1 MTVWSNQCCAACTC
15 QPGCSRSFSHQGQSR
30 LLAHSTPSIRAW
42 VNELLIL
49 VRKKMTGKGVHPSRH
64 VSRNLHNFT
73 WTRSNGNRFSPNRLM
88 INSLGTSVDG
98 KKTYASQYQIF
109 KNRLLWSF
117 PIESESWEEHFE
129 NIQPSLT
136 KSYFH
141 RPSCPHE
148 FYITPNH
155 QTRQKKKKV
164 LAQSQI
170 SHLSV
175 KFPTSIKDMFNTLW
189 PPSSNQPGDLMYIK
203 RMGLILWIR
212 VLKEEG
218 EHW

>member
-1 MTVWSNQCCAACTC
+1 
-15 QPGCSRSFSHQGQSR
+15 
-30 LLAHSTPSIRAW
+30 
-42 VNELLIL
+42 
-49 VRKKMTGKGVHPSRH
+49 
-64 VSRNLHNFT
+64 
-73 WTRSNGNRFSPNRLM
+73 M

-175 KFPTSIKDMFNTLW
+175 KFPTSIKDMFNTL
-189 PPSSNQPGDLMYIK
+189 
-203 RMGLILWIR
+203 
-212 VLKEEG
+212 
-218 EHW
+218 